1 VSPLT
6 GDREFES
13 ISLQRRVSCEPDLF
27 RRYAHPA
34 RGLAQAGAASDRGAK
49 PMTSGKIDT
58 HQHFFPKPYVDG
70 VGLDALAR
78 QMPNQKAPEWSP
90 ERAIAVMDAHGIS
103 EGILSVSSGPPIPDA
118 PTLLRKCNDAA
129 ADLRQRYPGRF
140 GSLAS
145 LPLPDIDASLSEV
158 AYSLDTLEAE
168 GFIIFA
174 SYGGKYLGDEH
185 FAPLLEELNRR
196 KTVAFIHP
204 NDPAYTLPKLA
215 PASVLEFPFETTR
228 TATSLIISGTLR
240 RFADIRH
247 PCACGRHAALPGP
260 EGVAVRFNDAGR
272 GGAYRRRERSLCVL
286 LLRYGAVG
294 GCFDDLR
301 PHAGRAP
308 RPCAVR
314 NRFPD
319 GTGSRHHQLQS
330 SAGGAFRRRILAA
343 RCLSTEC
350 GTVAR
355 PPRMSCC
362 GNAFDHAVEALS
374 QCFRPHPTGFERKP
388 G

>member
-1 VSPLT
+1 MASI
-6 GDREFES
+6 DRNS
-13 ISLQRRVSCEPDLF
+13 AMVKRRTVIVGAGAAGLGAITEL
-27 RRYAHPA
+27 AHPA
-34 RGLAQAGAASDRGAK
+34 RGLAQAGAASDRDAK

-70 VGLDALAR
+70 VGLDTLAR

-129 ADLRQRYPGRF
+129 AELRQRYPGRF
-140 GSLAS
+140 GSFAS

-158 AYSLDTLEAE
+158 AYSLDTLEAD

-185 FAPLLEELNRR
+185 FAPVLEELNRR

-204 NDPAYTLPKLA
+204 NDPAYALPKLA

-240 RFADIRH
+240 RFADIRFIL
-247 PCACGRHAALPGP
+247 AHAGGTLPYLVP
-260 EGVAVRFNDAGR
+260 RVSLSVSMMPGVA
-272 GGAYRRRERSLCVL
+272 ER
-286 LLRYGAVG
+286 VG
-294 GCFDDLR
+294 DVNAAFASFYYDTAL
-301 PHAGRAP
+301 
-308 RPCAVR
+308 
-314 NRFPD
+314 
-319 GTGSRHHQLQS
+319 
-330 SAGGAFRRRILAA
+330 SAGV
-343 RCLSTEC
+343 STISALMQ
-350 GTVAR
+350 VAR
-355 PPRMSCC
+355 PDHVLFGTDFPMAPVPAITNFNQVLDELSVAEFSRPDVYRR
-362 GNAFDHAVEALS
+362 NAERLLG
-374 QCFRPHPTGFERKP
+374 RPA
-388 G
+388 

>member
-1 VSPLT
+1 
-6 GDREFES
+6 
-13 ISLQRRVSCEPDLF
+13 
-27 RRYAHPA
+27 
-34 RGLAQAGAASDRGAK
+34 LAQAGAASDRGAK

-70 VGLDALAR
+70 VGLDTLAR

-240 RFADIRH
+240 RFADIRFIL
-247 PCACGRHAALPGP
+247 AHAGGTLPYLVP
-260 EGVAVRFNDAGR
+260 RVSLSVSMMPGVA
-272 GGAYRRRERSLCVL
+272 ERIGDVNAAFASFYYDTAL
-286 LLRYGAVG
+286 
-294 GCFDDLR
+294 
-301 PHAGRAP
+301 
-308 RPCAVR
+308 
-314 NRFPD
+314 
-319 GTGSRHHQLQS
+319 
-330 SAGGAFRRRILAA
+330 SAGV
-343 RCLSTEC
+343 STISALMQ
-350 GTVAR
+350 VAR
-355 PPRMSCC
+355 PDHVLFGTDFPMAPVPAITNFNQALEELSVAGFSRPDVYRR
-362 GNAFDHAVEALS
+362 NAARLLG
-374 QCFRPHPTGFERKP
+374 RPA
-388 G
+388 